1 MSDYIERSVIERLLT
16 IAAAGDG
23 DKKRRTWARAICV
36 LHDAPAA
43 DVAPVK
49 WISAEK
55 ELPID
60 GQEVLCWYEYY
71 RYGEYNRMFQTFG
84 IGYQYN
90 NGNWGGEVATGQK
103 AKVLAWMPLPD
114 APKMDGGDERAAD

>member
-1 MSDYIERSVIERLLT
+1 MSDYIEREAVLSHYKKCSFAMVKAVIAYIED
-16 IAAAGDG
+16 I
-23 DKKRRTWARAICV
+23 
-36 LHDAPAA
+36 PAA

-90 NGNWGGEVATGQK
+90 GNWGGEVATGQK

-114 APKMDGGDERAAD
+114 APKMDGGDERATD

>member
-1 MSDYIERSVIERLLT
+1 MSDYIEREAALQAITEMDPND
-16 IAAAGDG
+16 AAA
-23 DKKRRTWARAICV
+23 KWAIIKV
-36 LHDAPAA
+36 PDA
-43 DVAPVK
+43 DVSSVR
-49 WISAEK
+49 WISADEV
-55 ELPID
+55 LPPNGED
-60 GQEVLCWYEYY
+60 VLCWYEYY

-84 IGYQYN
+84 IGYQY

>member
-1 MSDYIERSVIERLLT
+1 MSDYIEREAALKALT
-16 IAAAGDG
+16 ETRALSEYG
-23 DKKRRTWARAICV
+23 RTWVNAA
-36 LHDAPAA
+36 LSEMPAA